1 MKSHVSVPIQTSH
14 FLELANFLR
23 INDDPRDPVD
33 VIVTAID
40 YWLDNARWKPEL
52 LSEISSDDRG
62 YQWKSL
68 FLVHGTQIR
77 MQYKGTTFYA
87 KVEGDEIIYNGE
99 SISPGSMVNKITGTS
114 RNAWRDLWIKRP
126 SDQEWK
132 LACGCRPENKE
143 IAVKLLHELDEFG
156 VLSAEQQQ
164 P

>member
-1 MKSHVSVPIQTSH
+1 MKSQISVPVQTSQ
-14 FLELANFLR
+14 FLELVNFLR
-23 INDDPRDPVD
+23 INNDPRDPVD
-33 VIVTAID
+33 VVGTAID
-40 YWLDNARWKPEL
+40 YWLDNANWKPEL

-114 RNAWRDLWIKRP
+114 RNAWRDLWIKSP
-126 SDQEWK
+126 GDQEWQ
-132 LACGCRPENKE
+132 LALELRPENKE
-143 IAVKLLHELDEFG
+143 ISEKLLRELNER
-156 VLSAEQQQ
+156 
-164 P
+164 